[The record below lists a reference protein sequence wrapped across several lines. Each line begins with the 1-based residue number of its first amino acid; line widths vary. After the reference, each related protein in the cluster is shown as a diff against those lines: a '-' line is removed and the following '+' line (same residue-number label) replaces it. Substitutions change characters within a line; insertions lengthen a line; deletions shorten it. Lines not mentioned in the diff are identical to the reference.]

1 MQKDIE
7 ELSDLVLKIKRLETT
22 LSAKVDRFVESEKA
36 ISDYKKELT
45 IEIEELKSLGK
56 SLPKL
61 IGSSMKESSSV
72 ELPKILPS
80 LVKSFKETTLDFANS
95 SVKEADRL
103 KNEINKAVHQAQR
116 AISSGKKD
124 ITLRSIG
131 MTFVFCLSSVITA
144 LSIFYFFPQHQHV
157 HYAFNHEAATYMS
170 YGMAYAEC
178 FKELGQKD
186 KDMIMNK
193 AIGRLKKV
201 DF

>member
-7 ELSDLVLKIKRLETT
+7 ELNDLVLKIKRLETA
-22 LSAKVDRFVESEKA
+22 LSAKIDRFVESEKA

-45 IEIEELKSLGK
+45 LEIEELKSLRG

-61 IGSSMKESSSV
+61 IGSTLKESSR
-72 ELPKILPS
+72 EEIPKILPS
-80 LVKSFKETTLDFANS
+80 LVKSFKETTLDFVNS
-95 SVKEADRL
+95 SVEEADRL
-103 KNEINKAVHQAQR
+103 KNEVDRAVYEAKR
-116 AISSGKKD
+116 SISSGKEE

-131 MTFVFCLSSVITA
+131 MTFVFCVSSIITA
-144 LSIFYFFPQHQHV
+144 LSIFYFFPQHQHI

-170 YGMAYAEC
+170 YGIAYAEC

-193 AIGRLKKV
+193 AVENLKKGK
-201 DF
+201 F